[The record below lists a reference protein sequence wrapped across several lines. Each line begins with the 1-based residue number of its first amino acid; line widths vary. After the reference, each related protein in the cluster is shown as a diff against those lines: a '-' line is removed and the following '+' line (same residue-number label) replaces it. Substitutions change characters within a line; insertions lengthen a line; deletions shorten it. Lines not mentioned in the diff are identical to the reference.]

1 MSLWKTYLYAWANA
15 RKWNLPY
22 TMKMRLGGKYSPD
35 TFFFVISP
43 KAKHPGLADR
53 LKAIIDCY
61 NVAKMNGYK
70 FRIVFKEPFA
80 LEDYLA
86 PNKVDWV
93 ADYEDLH
100 YVLGRTRFYDEMKLI
115 TEDDWKGRT
124 NLRSGMEYHC
134 YAYVGNRQPRTF
146 PESGYLWTDLFQE
159 LFKPSQRLATALD
172 GYKSIGGSKHGYI
185 AVHLRF
191 VNALDNFE
199 EVSCY
204 DNTLQSEEAKQQLIE
219 RCKEGIMHIRHRHGD
234 MPVMVFSDSKRFLD
248 SLTDLPVIVLDSK
261 NIGHISFGSNDDTTL
276 KTFIDFMMMAR
287 AKTIYRIDA
296 PELYAWSGFAC
307 VAASAG
313 GVDFLTE
320 KV

>member
-1 MSLWKTYLYAWANA
+1 M
-15 RKWNLPY
+15 
-22 TMKMRLGGKYSPD
+22 
-35 TFFFVISP
+35 
-43 KAKHPGLADR
+43 
-53 LKAIIDCY
+53 
-61 NVAKMNGYK
+61 
-70 FRIVFKEPFA
+70 
-80 LEDYLA
+80 
-86 PNKVDWV
+86 
-93 ADYEDLH
+93 
-100 YVLGRTRFYDEMKLI
+100 
-115 TEDDWKGRT
+115 
-124 NLRSGMEYHC
+124 
-134 YAYVGNRQPRTF
+134 
-146 PESGYLWTDLFQE
+146 
-159 LFKPSQRLATALD
+159 
-172 GYKSIGGSKHGYI
+172 
-185 AVHLRF
+185 
-191 VNALDNFE
+191 NALDNFE

-219 RCKEGIMHIRHRHGD
+219 RCKEGIMRIRHRHGD

-261 NIGHISFGSNDDTTL
+261 NIGHISFGGNDDTTL